1 MDALALLCTLHADGP
16 SSLKRLR
23 SRGCADLSSLLARTP
38 DALSGDLGIE
48 RPAARRLIREA
59 RLLAERIG
67 ITALEVEEAPRRPGG
82 RALRRPS
89 KNRPAK
95 KK

>member
-23 SRGCADLSSLLARTP
+23 SRGCGDLSALLSRTP
-38 DALSGDLGIE
+38 DTVAEDLSIE

-59 RLLAERIG
+59 RLLAEQQRQGQQPEPYKQI
-67 ITALEVEEAPRRPGG
+67 
-82 RALRRPS
+82 
-89 KNRPAK
+89 
-95 KK
+95 